1 MCQQQDLPAE
11 PAAALDD
18 QAQRAALVEYLLDNG
33 ARPEHC
39 EHACNQAYD
48 ETTQSYDW
56 KKASIVAYELRQ

>member
-1 MCQQQDLPAE
+1 MCQSQDLPAE
-11 PAAALDD
+11 TPATPGDH
-18 QAQRAALVEYLLDNG
+18 AQRVALVEYLLDTG